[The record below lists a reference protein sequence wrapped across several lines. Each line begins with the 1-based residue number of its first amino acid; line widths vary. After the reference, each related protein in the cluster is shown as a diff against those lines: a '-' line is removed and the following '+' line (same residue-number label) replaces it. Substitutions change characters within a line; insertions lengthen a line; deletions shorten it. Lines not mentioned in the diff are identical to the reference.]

1 MIIFG
6 GTDGATLTIDFS
18 AAKLHCSG
26 PREHFRGYKYVGEF
40 SDGAYVT
47 WAVSDKEV
55 VIETDALGLVPYF
68 IYRCDNK
75 AIISD
80 SLIKILDLCPSNI
93 AVDWAALAV
102 FLRLG
107 HHIGDDTPFNEI
119 KRLPA
124 NSIVTISHNR
134 FTVNKKPSSPID
146 IRPTSLSGAIEN
158 YASIFDS
165 TICGIVE
172 NLDRELIQ
180 PLSGGRD
187 SRHILAALMKAGS
200 RPSICVTQALPPP
213 QRNDDVTVSK
223 LICAELNLSHVISPS
238 VKNHYV
244 QEKLKNSQISYE
256 SVHHAWL
263 LPISNYLKGL
273 PSSVILDGL
282 GGDILSESKTIK
294 PRYYELIDSASFEN
308 LAHEILGNDSFL
320 RKQMNKKANH
330 LLRREFALQRLTDE
344 LMEHRNS
351 SNLLVSFFLANR
363 SRRSIAPSCWDL
375 FGARHHV
382 ITPYLAPPVRN
393 FLLSLPHEFHQRGDL
408 HTLAIQKGYPIFRD
422 YAYGGNG
429 PSQEVTLSSHV
440 RNIKSSIQFTRD
452 QLRTGLL
459 KPHVTIARKV
469 KSCLSK
475 TDLANDMEFDRKLCV
490 FAIPVVQA
498 ALKQAQQH

>member
-1 MIIFG
+1 M
-6 GTDGATLTIDFS
+6 
-18 AAKLHCSG
+18 
-26 PREHFRGYKYVGEF
+26 
-40 SDGAYVT
+40 
-47 WAVSDKEV
+47 
-55 VIETDALGLVPYF
+55 
-68 IYRCDNK
+68 
-75 AIISD
+75 
-80 SLIKILDLCPSNI
+80 
-93 AVDWAALAV
+93 
-102 FLRLG
+102 
-107 HHIGDDTPFNEI
+107 
-119 KRLPA
+119 
-124 NSIVTISHNR
+124 
-134 FTVNKKPSSPID
+134 
-146 IRPTSLSGAIEN
+146 
-158 YASIFDS
+158 
-165 TICGIVE
+165 
-172 NLDRELIQ
+172 
-180 PLSGGRD
+180 
-187 SRHILAALMKAGS
+187 
-200 RPSICVTQALPPP
+200 
-213 QRNDDVTVSK
+213 
-223 LICAELNLSHVISPS
+223 ISPS
-238 VKNHYV
+238 VKNHYA

-330 LLRREFALQRLTDE
+330 LLRRELAVQRLTDE

-363 SRRSIAPSCWDL
+363 SRRSIAPSCWNL

-475 TDLANDMEFDRKLCV
+475 TDMANDMEFDRKLCV
-490 FAIPVVQA
+490 FALPVVQA